1 MHRPWAQVVLVQWDR
16 SGPLC
21 VGLLQSFVFICWLF
35 FETGTGLP
43 RRAQTVCESELL
55 QRGEEPGEDSA
66 MNAVSLRCSRFHLVL
81 CFYNLPRR

>member
-35 FETGTGLP
+35 SETDTGLP
-43 RRAQTVCESELL
+43 RRAQTVSVRLSSS
-55 QRGEEPGEDSA
+55 REEPGEDSA
-66 MNAVSLRCSRFHLVL
+66 MNAVSLRCSRFHLFF
-81 CFYNLPRR
+81 CFHNLPRR